1 VRSVTKGGKSVSAAV
16 EQLTRYEDQD
26 ERVEAGRHGGR
37 VVECLDVV
45 LISGTL
51 IEGGKSSQGSR
62 PFAGRASLKRGED
75 YRQHLVERSE
85 G

>member
-1 VRSVTKGGKSVSAAV
+1 METK
-16 EQLTRYEDQD
+16 D
-26 ERVEAGRHGGR
+26 ERVEAGRHGRR

-51 IEGGKSSQGSR
+51 IEGGKSSQGYR
-62 PFAGRASLKRGED
+62 PFAGRAILKRGED
-75 YRQHLVERSE
+75 CTQHLVERSE